1 MTFYGIEYLQVQS
14 GINDYLKYI
23 VIFSALSL
31 LIIFFI
37 LYMHHR
43 LQTKYRD
50 LTIIVFLFLIFIS
63 GVQYEDYSN
72 SQNLHSASSQMV
84 SFVKQLAKENNVNEN
99 DVFSS
104 SIQLTDGVVVKIKD
118 NYYVV
123 NLSPDQNTYRLVSVG
138 LINPKIT
145 IKK

>member
-1 MTFYGIEYLQVQS
+1 
-14 GINDYLKYI
+14 
-23 VIFSALSL
+23 
-31 LIIFFI
+31 
-37 LYMHHR
+37 
-43 LQTKYRD
+43 
-50 LTIIVFLFLIFIS
+50 
-63 GVQYEDYSN
+63 
-72 SQNLHSASSQMV
+72 MV
-84 SFVKQLAKENNVNEN
+84 NFVRQLAKENNVNEN